1 MTKENWYMIGVYN
14 SGKLVHTIR
23 EFRLDP
29 KYETIINSITE
40 LIADEFEKNP
50 INEGD
55 QVAWDRV
62 PSYSTGGKEVPNV
75 YGGLS
80 LVTT

>member
-1 MTKENWYMIGVYN
+1 MKKENWYQIGIYN

-55 QVAWDRV
+55 QVGWDRV
-62 PSYSTGGKEVPNV
+62 PSYSVGKEVPNV
-75 YGGLS
+75 YGGAAAC
-80 LVTT
+80 TN